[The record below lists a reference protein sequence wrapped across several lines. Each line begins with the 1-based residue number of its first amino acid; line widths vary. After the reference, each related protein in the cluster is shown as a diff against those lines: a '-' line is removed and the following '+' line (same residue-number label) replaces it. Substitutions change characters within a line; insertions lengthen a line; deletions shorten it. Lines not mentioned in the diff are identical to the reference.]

1 MVSRGNNKRRRTITR
16 GISQVL
22 SDNAPEPASFADPAL
37 RTDTPSLTGEIFGT
51 GRIANV
57 ARGVQAEDKKKSMA
71 LATFP
76 YMLDIGE
83 AMLDS
88 GADVHTVE
96 EILSRMGQAYGA
108 VNMNV
113 LVITSVIVVT
123 MTLPDGSEY
132 TLTRRVLSEGTTN
145 FYQLE
150 ALTRLCNR
158 CCVEPLPPKDLGTEL
173 KRIKRVPVSDVALFG
188 GGILSAGGFA
198 VFFGGSILD
207 GAVSAFFAVLI
218 CLALKYLRSFT
229 PNTMIFNFGVSF
241 VVGLLIV
248 LSAHLIPTLNT
259 DMVMIGDIML
269 LIPGVAMTNATRDM
283 LSGDTISGVMRFVES
298 LLWATSLAFGFMA
311 ALWLGSVI

>member
-1 MVSRGNNKRRRTITR
+1 MAFQRNDRRKHTIATRVSGVFS
-16 GISQVL
+16 G
-22 SDNAPEPASFADPAL
+22 NAPEPSSFADLTKRPA
-37 RTDTPSLTGEIFGT
+37 TPSLTGELFESTIG
-51 GRIANV
+51 N
-57 ARGVQAEDKKKSMA
+57 GVQAQDKKKSIA
-71 LATFP
+71 LKTFP
-76 YMLDIGE
+76 YLLDIGE

-96 EILSRMGQAYGA
+96 ETLGRMGQAYGA
-108 VNMNV
+108 TTMNV

-132 TLTRRVLSEGTTN
+132 TLSRRVMSEDGTN

-158 CCVEPLPPKDLGTEL
+158 CCVEPLCPKDLETEL
-173 KRIKRVPVSDVALFG
+173 KRIKSVPISNISLYG

-198 VFFGGSILD
+198 IFFGGSILD
-207 GAVSAFFAVLI
+207 GAVSAFFAILI
-218 CLALKYLRSFT
+218 CFALKHLRSFT

-241 VVGLLIV
+241 VIGLLIV
-248 LSAHLIPTLNT
+248 LSAHIIPALNT

-298 LLWATSLAFGFMA
+298 LLWATSLAFGFMV
-311 ALWLGSVI
+311 ALWFGSVM